1 MPSIRDERSRIAR
14 DLHDGIAQD
23 LVAIGFQ
30 IDAAI
35 GRRSTSE
42 QSRSELRA
50 IREEISRINATV
62 RNEIFSLRSGH
73 DEARDLELLKTI
85 TSIVADVQIIGE
97 LPPGELGNDLFKILK
112 ELALNARDHAGANRL
127 TIRFESSS
135 VIFVEST
142 SDGKVKSVPLTKEHR
157 SGADEL
163 HGYGI
168 TGIEERLLPHG
179 ANLERNENTGTTT
192 IFFQE

>member
-1 MPSIRDERSRIAR
+1 LPSIRDERSRIAR
-14 DLHDGIAQD
+14 DLHDGVAQD

-62 RNEIFSLRSGH
+62 RNEIFSLRKSQ

-85 TSIVADVQIIGE
+85 TAIVDDVQIMGE
-97 LPPGELGNDLFKILK
+97 LPPGELGDDLFKILK
-112 ELALNARDHAGANRL
+112 ELALNARDHAGADRL

-135 VIFVEST
+135 VIFVESP
-142 SDGKVKSVPLTKEHR
+142 SDGKAKSVPLNLELR
-157 SGADEL
+157 SSADEL
-163 HGYGI
+163 RGYGI
-168 TGIEERLLPHG
+168 TGIEERLLRHG
-179 ANLERNENTGTTT
+179 ATLLRNENTGATT
-192 IFFQE
+192 IFFRE